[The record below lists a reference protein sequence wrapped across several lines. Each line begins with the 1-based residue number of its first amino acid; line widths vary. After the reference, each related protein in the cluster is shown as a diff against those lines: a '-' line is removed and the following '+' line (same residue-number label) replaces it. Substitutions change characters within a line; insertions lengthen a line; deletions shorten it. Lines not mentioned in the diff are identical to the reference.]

1 MGLLDMVTGALGDQN
16 GGGNQGALL
25 AAALEFVNNQPGGL
39 NGLIEKF
46 RQGGVGDVIGSW
58 VGTGANQPI
67 SPDTLQNVLGSDT
80 VTSLANKAGV
90 DPSTA
95 SNLLAQVLPHL
106 VNHATPDGNVPAD
119 GQVDAPNLLG
129 TLSQLA
135 GLFGGG
141 NKTA

>member
-1 MGLLDMVTGALGDQN
+1 M
-16 GGGNQGALL
+16 
-25 AAALEFVNNQPGGL
+25 
-39 NGLIEKF
+39 
-46 RQGGVGDVIGSW
+46 GDVIGSW